1 MSVDL
6 YAVAES
12 LQNAR
17 DHIVIAKMEKGSVRY
32 QSIECA
38 KENLRD
44 AMKRLGMKEAKG
56 GDDN

>member
-6 YAVAES
+6 YAIAES

-32 QSIECA
+32 HSLECA
-38 KENLRD
+38 KENIRD
-44 AMKRLGMKEAKG
+44 VIKRLGMKEA
-56 GDDN
+56 DNGN